1 MVLLRSK
8 MGFSLV
14 ELLVVI
20 AIVGILL
27 ALLLPAVQ
35 AAREAGRRC
44 QCANN
49 VRQTAL
55 AVQQYATA
63 HRVFP
68 AGCVIDAS
76 YRLRSTPWY
85 DVWHEATEGNQGT
98 SWMLMVLPY
107 LEQSALY
114 DQWDFHK
121 NVKDNQALAS
131 TDISMFYCPSRRSGI
146 RSGDRDLMF
155 EKWESGGTDYGG
167 CMTRGNGF
175 FNSSPFAE
183 SGQCGHFLS
192 PHRTVFNSDGSNA
205 GILAPNTFTPH
216 AAVRDGLSNTLLVGE
231 LERSSIAQTLSVST
245 ENCKALREDGWAAG
259 GVNCLFSTDRLS
271 GGLVSPG
278 SINNGFFESA
288 GSEHPGGAHFA
299 MADGSLRWIAD
310 HVDPILFEYL
320 GSRADGEIAILP

>member
-20 AIVGILL
+20 AIIGILL

-49 VRQTAL
+49 IRQIAL
-55 AVQQYATA
+55 AAQQYATT

-76 YRLRSTPWY
+76 YRSAPWY
-85 DVWHEATEGNQGT
+85 DVWNEATKGNQGT

-121 NVKDNQALAS
+121 NVKENHALAS
-131 TDISMFYCPSRRSGI
+131 TNIAMFYCPSRRNGI
-146 RSGDRDLMF
+146 RSADRDLMF
-155 EKWESGGTDYGG
+155 EKWEGGGTDYGG

-175 FNSSPFAE
+175 FQSSSVGRSRTMRPLPDETSICVWQRRHLCGNFGA
-183 SGQCGHFLS
+183 QCIHI
-192 PHRTVFNSDGSNA
+192 PR
-205 GILAPNTFTPH
+205 
-216 AAVRDGLSNTLLVGE
+216 
-231 LERSSIAQTLSVST
+231 ERSRRLEQYPF
-245 ENCKALREDGWAAG
+245 G
-259 GVNCLFSTDRLS
+259 G
-271 GGLVSPG
+271 
-278 SINNGFFESA
+278 
-288 GSEHPGGAHFA
+288 
-299 MADGSLRWIAD
+299 
-310 HVDPILFEYL
+310 
-320 GSRADGEIAILP
+320 